1 MDLKIIIGVV
11 IVVIIL
17 YLIWTFFFSS
27 VQMLMSFQS
36 ANTLNCI
43 SGKQVAQSGLNN
55 YSFSVWTYINDWT
68 GGYGAPKNIISIQSP
83 PLFGANPTTLFQL
96 FLDANRNDLHIY
108 VKHAKVVTSSPLD
121 NTQTSDDVSSYQQSS
136 SQNTNS
142 TCSITNFPVQSWVN
156 ISISVYNRAVDVYI
170 DGKLVRTCS
179 LANVAS
185 PIDSGSTIYIGG
197 SGSGGNNNKCSGGG
211 ELKGFT
217 GYIASVLYNPDII
230 SPQDA
235 WNTYARGYN
244 NSTLGLNNLFQR
256 YKLEFSFLKDNS
268 VIKSFKI

>member
-17 YLIWTFFFSS
+17 YLIWTYFFTS
-27 VQMLMSFQS
+27 VKMLMSFQS

-43 SGKQVAQSGLNN
+43 SGKDVAQSGLNN

-68 GGYGAPKNIISIQSP
+68 GGYGAPKNIISIQKPALVGGSP
-83 PLFGANPTTLFQL
+83 TLFQL
-96 FLDANRNDLHIY
+96 YLDPNRNDLHIY
-108 VKHAKVVTSSPLD
+108 VKHATLASS
-121 NTQTSDDVSSYQQSS
+121 QTPDDAS
-136 SQNTNS
+136 SQNMKS

-156 ISISVYNRAVDVYI
+156 IYVSVYNRAVDVYI

-197 SGSGGNNNKCSGGG
+197 SGSGGNNKCSGGS
-211 ELKGFT
+211 ELVGFT

-235 WNTYARGYN
+235 WNTYSRGYN

-256 YKLEFSFLKDNS
+256 YKMEFSFLKDNN
-268 VIKSFKI
+268 VLKSYTI